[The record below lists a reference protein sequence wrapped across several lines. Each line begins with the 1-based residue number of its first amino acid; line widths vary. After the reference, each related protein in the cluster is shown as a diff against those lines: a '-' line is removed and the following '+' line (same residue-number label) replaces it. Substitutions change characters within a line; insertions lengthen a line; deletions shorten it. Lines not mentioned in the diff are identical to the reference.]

1 MSQPKEVKGIFP
13 KTYVSITRELDDDP
27 ITKELRGVLRE
38 WGALMRQYYLVP
50 ASTRALIIIRG
61 METEL
66 ATQVLTPLLVIGL
79 QERRMKEYTTIK
91 DRMKVL
97 LDWHR
102 IITSPHTPPVRAF
115 ACDRC
120 RHRRLPLGA
129 RVSSTHAIVC
139 VWGGNAESVG

>member
-1 MSQPKEVKGIFP
+1 VKGIFP
-13 KTYVSITRELDDDP
+13 KTYISITRELDDDP

-38 WGALMRQYYLVP
+38 WGSLMRQYYLVP
-50 ASTRALIIIRG
+50 APARAQTWQRNSLHECLR
-61 METEL
+61 L
-66 ATQVLTPLLVIGL
+66 FLVGP

-115 ACDRC
+115 AFDR
-120 RHRRLPLGA
+120 RRLGSRTVNSRDCMFGGGGCRKRWLN
-129 RVSSTHAIVC
+129 SSLA
-139 VWGGNAESVG
+139 